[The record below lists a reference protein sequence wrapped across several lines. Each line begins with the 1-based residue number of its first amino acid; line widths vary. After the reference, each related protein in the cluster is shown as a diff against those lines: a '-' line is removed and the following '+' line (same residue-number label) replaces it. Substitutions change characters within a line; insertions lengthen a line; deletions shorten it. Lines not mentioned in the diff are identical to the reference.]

1 MNGGNYMSNNTSKF
15 ELVSAALLLAIGL
28 SVAGY
33 FISETLYKSRVA
45 LNTADVKG
53 LAERRVEADLAY
65 WSIQYTVSGDN
76 QSDIPKLYKES
87 ESDQKKIID
96 LLKNSG
102 FTQEEIKP
110 GVIDYVK
117 KEFRDDNQKLVEV
130 KHSLIGEIEVET
142 SKVQLVSE
150 GRAKLNTL
158 IAQGLNVKNNAPS
171 YHFTKLNEIKPAML
185 KEATKNARLAAN
197 EFATNAGVKVG
208 GIRSA
213 RQGGFEIKD
222 IGEQYGD
229 TRKIEKDVRVV
240 TTVTFF
246 LTD

>member
-1 MNGGNYMSNNTSKF
+1 MSNNTSKF